1 MYLLIIFWILHPSKC
16 ASRKRLNISPR
27 NNNFAQLVTQLGI
40 FLFILKY
47 TEKTVIL
54 DKNRPKEISP
64 MNPEAKTVDD
74 SRVETIHIVRPNH
87 LNGANRLFGGIL
99 MQWIDEVAGIVAKR
113 HAMANVTTA
122 SVDNLTFLH
131 GAYQNDMIVIKGK
144 LTWVGTSSME
154 VCVDTYVEN
163 LSGER
168 HRINNAHFMMVA
180 LDEHDK
186 PIRVPRL
193 ILQTEDEH
201 LAWEHGEERRR
212 IRNERRAAKLDGI

>member
-1 MYLLIIFWILHPSKC
+1 MSL
-16 ASRKRLNISPR
+16 
-27 NNNFAQLVTQLGI
+27 
-40 FLFILKY
+40 
-47 TEKTVIL
+47 
-54 DKNRPKEISP
+54 
-64 MNPEAKTVDD
+64 EAKTVDD
-74 SRVETIHIVRPNH
+74 SRAETVHLVRPTH

-113 HAMANVTTA
+113 HSGCNVTTA

-131 GAYQNDMIVIKGK
+131 GAYQNDMVVIKGK
-144 LTWVGTSSME
+144 MTWVGSSSME

-180 LDEHDK
+180 LDEHDRPAK
-186 PIRVPRL
+186 VPRL

-201 LAWEHGEERRR
+201 LAWSHGEERRR
-212 IRNERRAAKLDGI
+212 IRLQRLKDKLDGI